1 MSELQCKNFKERT
14 VQMNRNLIIITD
26 EYPYGRG
33 ETFIENER
41 PYWRKFDH
49 VYICPVLCSASS
61 TIRPNFQCKENET
74 LIDDVK
80 DKKIFADFFG
90 ACFGQIGFRHDSQEI
105 KDGEVLKQKPK
116 ELFRRLVVME
126 RARLRTNVRINKIYK
141 KLKTLL
147 RGDCKNYIYAYWM
160 FEPAIVGTGL
170 KSIIPTERLVSRAHG
185 YDLYEY
191 RHKNQYIPF
200 RKYTMDNIDRI
211 CPISEDGVKYLHTQ
225 YSGRYDPKISVE
237 RLGTIKLF
245 DIEEQH
251 RPEHP
256 VIVSCSNLVALK
268 RVNLIIK
275 ALAKCNQKVEWH
287 HFGDGTQEATLK
299 QEAQKLP
306 NNISVTFHGRV
317 PNQEVQR
324 FYASHCITAL
334 VNVSETEG
342 IPVSIMEAGSYG
354 IPAIATDVGGTHE
367 IVHDGL
373 NGLLLKKDFS
383 DEELL
388 NAINIVFSNIERFRE
403 ESTKVWE
410 QLCDATTNYRD
421 FFMKEF
427 RV

>member
-1 MSELQCKNFKERT
+1 MS
-14 VQMNRNLIIITD
+14 RNLIVITD

-41 PYWRKFDH
+41 PCWRKFDH
-49 VYICPVLCSASS
+49 VYICPVLCHAGS
-61 TIRPNFQCKENET
+61 TVRPNFQCEENET

-80 DKKIFADFFG
+80 DKKIFADFFR
-90 ACFGQIGFRHDSQEI
+90 ACFGQIGFRHDIQEI
-105 KDGEVLKQKPK
+105 KDGAVLRQKPK

-126 RARLRTNVRINKIYK
+126 RARLRTNFRINRIYR

-147 RGDCKNYIYAYWM
+147 CEDCKNYIYAYWM
-160 FEPAIVGTGL
+160 FEPAMVGTGL
-170 KSIIPTERLVSRAHG
+170 KSIIPTERFVSRAHG

-200 RKYTMDNIDRI
+200 RKYTLDNIDCI
-211 CPISEDGVKYLHTQ
+211 CPISEDGVKHLHTQ
-225 YSGRYDPKISVE
+225 YAGRYDSKISVA

-245 DIEEQH
+245 DSVENQH
-251 RPEHP
+251 MPEHP

-275 ALAKCNQKVEWH
+275 ALAKSKQKIQWH
-287 HFGDGTQEATLK
+287 HFGDGTQEETLK
-299 QEAQKLP
+299 LEAQKLP
-306 NNISVTFHGRV
+306 NNISITFHGRV

-324 FYASHCITAL
+324 FFASHCITAFI
-334 VNVSETEG
+334 NVSETEG
-342 IPVSIMEAGSYG
+342 VPVSIMEAQSYG

-367 IVHDGL
+367 IVHDGM
-373 NGLLLKKDFS
+373 NGLLLKKEFS

-388 NAINIVFSNIERFRE
+388 NAINIVFSNLERFQM
-403 ESTKVWE
+403 ESVKVWG

-421 FFMKEF
+421 FFENEF
-427 RV
+427 GI

>member
-160 FEPAIVGTGL
+160 FEPAMVGTGL
-170 KSIIPTERLVSRAHG
+170 KS
-185 YDLYEY
+185 DLFQE
-191 RHKNQYIPF
+191 HTAMT
-200 RKYTMDNIDRI
+200 YTNIDT
-211 CPISEDGVKYLHTQ
+211 KT
-225 YSGRYDPKISVE
+225 
-237 RLGTIKLF
+237 
-245 DIEEQH
+245 
-251 RPEHP
+251 
-256 VIVSCSNLVALK
+256 
-268 RVNLIIK
+268 
-275 ALAKCNQKVEWH
+275 
-287 HFGDGTQEATLK
+287 
-299 QEAQKLP
+299 
-306 NNISVTFHGRV
+306 NIFH
-317 PNQEVQR
+317 
-324 FYASHCITAL
+324 S
-334 VNVSETEG
+334 
-342 IPVSIMEAGSYG
+342 
-354 IPAIATDVGGTHE
+354 
-367 IVHDGL
+367 
-373 NGLLLKKDFS
+373 
-383 DEELL
+383 
-388 NAINIVFSNIERFRE
+388 
-403 ESTKVWE
+403 ESTRWTILTVSARFQKM
-410 QLCDATTNYRD
+410 A
-421 FFMKEF
+421 
-427 RV
+427 

>member
-1 MSELQCKNFKERT
+1 
-14 VQMNRNLIIITD
+14 MNKNLIVITD

-41 PYWRKFDH
+41 PYWLKFDH
-49 VYICPVLCSASS
+49 VYICPVLCSAGSA
-61 TIRPNFQCKENET
+61 IRPNFQCAENET

-80 DKKIFADFFG
+80 DKKTFADFFG
-90 ACFGQIGFRHDSQEI
+90 ACFGQIRFRHDIHEI
-105 KDGEVLKQKPK
+105 KDGDVLKQKPK

-126 RARLRTNVRINKIYK
+126 RARLRTNIRINKIYR

-147 RGDCKNYIYAYWM
+147 CDDYNNYIYAYWM
-160 FEPAIVGTGL
+160 FEPAMVGTGL
-170 KSIIPTERLVSRAHG
+170 KSIIPTERLISRAHG

-200 RKYTMDNIDRI
+200 RKLTLDNIDHI

-245 DIEEQH
+245 DSVENQH
-251 RPEHP
+251 IPEHP

-287 HFGDGTQEATLK
+287 HFGDGDQAEILK
-299 QEAQKLP
+299 KKAEKLP
-306 NNISVTFHGRV
+306 TNISMTFHGRV
-317 PNQEVQR
+317 PNREVQQ
-324 FYASHCITAL
+324 FYADHFITAFI
-334 VNVSETEG
+334 NVSETEG
-342 IPVSIMEAGSYG
+342 IPVSIMEAQSYG

-367 IVHDGL
+367 IVHDGVD
-373 NGLLLKKDFS
+373 GLLLKKDFR
-383 DEELL
+383 DEDLL
-388 NAINIVFSNIERFRE
+388 NAINIIASDIGNFQMEAIKTWGN
-403 ESTKVWE
+403 
-410 QLCDATTNYRD
+410 LCDANKNYVA
-421 FFMKEF
+421 FFEREF
-427 RV
+427 WL